1 MLKERLLQAERAQL
15 KFASAASHELRTP
28 LHQIHAAAST
38 LRTSLQ
44 PVLQS
49 SDAPDVPPSQ
59 LSADD
64 RQEVLAQLD
73 LIDSNS
79 LSLAGILENVINTLD
94 MGRMAE
100 SEGYANDHT
109 PDIVTPQDTSRAVNL
124 SAVLEKVVDDAMEL
138 ESKTRRAVGGKGL
151 EDVEV
156 ILEVLPRQR
165 GGWLTVKDIGPL
177 ARATEK
183 IIHNAIKFTD
193 K

>member
-1 MLKERLLQAERAQL
+1 M

-28 LHQIHAAAST
+28 LHQIHAAASI

-49 SDAPDVPPSQ
+49 FDAPDVPPSQ
-59 LSADD
+59 LTADD

-100 SEGYANDHT
+100 SEGYANDHS
-109 PDIVTPQDTSRAVNL
+109 PDIVALQDTSRAVSL
-124 SAVLEKVVDDAMEL
+124 SAILEKVVDDVMEL

-165 GGWLTVKDIGPL
+165 GGWLTVKNIGPL

>member
-1 MLKERLLQAERAQL
+1 MN
-15 KFASAASHELRTP
+15 FASAASHELRTP
-28 LHQIHAAAST
+28 LHQINAAANI

-49 SDAPDVPPSQ
+49 SYAPDETPSQ

-79 LSLAGILENVINTLD
+79 LSLAGILENVIDTLD
-94 MGRMAE
+94 VGKMSE
-100 SEGYANDHT
+100 SQGTENDHT
-109 PDIVTPQDTSRAVNL
+109 PDIVTSRDTSRAVSL
-124 SAVLEKVVDDAMEL
+124 SAALEKVVDNAMEL

-165 GGWLTVKDIGPL
+165 GGWLTTKDIGPL
-177 ARATEK
+177 ARATGK
-183 IIHNAIKFTD
+183 VIHNAIKFTD